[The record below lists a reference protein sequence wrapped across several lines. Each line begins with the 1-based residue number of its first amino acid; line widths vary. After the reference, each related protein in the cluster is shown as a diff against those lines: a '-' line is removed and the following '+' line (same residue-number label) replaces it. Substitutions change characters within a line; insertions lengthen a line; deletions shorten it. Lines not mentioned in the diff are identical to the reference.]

1 MLFARQGRPPAV
13 CENQNRWDNYLHPDR
28 ALPVRARAV
37 PPGFFSPAQPTDSGK
52 LPNKANGEVKQ
63 SISIT

>member
-37 PPGFFSPAQPTDSGK
+37 PPGFFSPAE
-52 LPNKANGEVKQ
+52 PN
-63 SISIT
+63 

>member
-1 MLFARQGRPPAV
+1 MLFARPGCPPAV
-13 CENQNRWDNYLHPDR
+13 YENPNRRHNHLH
-28 ALPVRARAV
+28 ATEMPVRARAV
-37 PPGFFSPAQPTDSGK
+37 PPGFLSPPEPTDLGK